1 MQLKAKTKKAA
12 APKPAAAA
20 AAGAEKAK
28 VVQPAVA
35 EAKAKAKAAQV
46 RVLMMHDAWGVSG
59 GKDPWARGR
68 HAGRSR
74 QVACALRTAARAC
87 FAPLTLPPRYTTRHT
102 RPFVAGGAQEGRQGG
117 GPQDARRREARRQGA
132 DMSTQPVLSVVS

>member
-12 APKPAAAA
+12 APKPAAA

-46 RVLMMHDAWGVSG
+46 RVLMMYGVSLG
-59 GKDPWARGR
+59 AKDPWARGR
-68 HAGRSR
+68 HASRSR
-74 QVACALRTAARAC
+74 QVACALRAAARAC
-87 FAPLTLPPRYTTRHT
+87 FAPLTLPPRHT
-102 RPFVAGGAQEGRQGG
+102 PAHLLQ
-117 GPQDARRREARRQGA
+117 EARKKAGKA
-132 DMSTQPVLSVVS
+132 AGPKMPVAAKHAGKGRT